1 MLRPQRRLRP
11 LLLLLLSLLTLSVC
25 ANRLGQSHDDD
36 HHGHGHSHTKGA
48 FGKGDQVYGCAS
60 NDLPKGK
67 GPAAVSQAYG
77 HSEGVAEARR
87 RRRLGWFLD
96 TKAQS
101 VQGSA
106 AASAAGAAGNT
117 AADCSQKCCSLQDSP
132 ADASPIRVFMNFDL
146 LEKDEYMCTAVGQQ
160 VNPQKGRGFGS
171 GMYTCKEAD
180 VMDPANIANTKT
192 KILKKRMSWAA
203 KYMASIVGVRPVTD
217 KLTYTSAGKE
227 SNTYGVTSNTTVEGY
242 DLMIVATARPFGG
255 SGGVAGYADCKQVD
269 QFGRCTVGYF
279 NFCPEILDEDTTMAP
294 ETIESERH
302 TALHEIFHVLGVVD
316 VKREWFCSTAYV
328 EES

>member
-1 MLRPQRRLRP
+1 MLRPLRRLRS
-11 LLLLLLSLLTLSVC
+11 LLLPPLLLLSLLTLSVC
-25 ANRLGQSHDDD
+25 ANRLGHSHDDDHDDD
-36 HHGHGHSHTKGA
+36 HHGHGHSHGHGHGHSRGHSHTKGA

-60 NDLPKGK
+60 NDLPKGE

-101 VQGSA
+101 VKGRHGWTSA
-106 AASAAGAAGNT
+106 

-146 LEKDEYMCTAVGQQ
+146 LEKDEYMCTAAGQQ

-180 VMDPANIANTKT
+180 VMDP
-192 KILKKRMSWAA
+192 
-203 KYMASIVGVRPVTD
+203 VR
-217 KLTYTSAGKE
+217 
-227 SNTYGVTSNTTVEGY
+227 VEGE
-242 DLMIVATARPFGG
+242 ATRGERRGG
-255 SGGVAGYADCKQVD
+255 DW
-269 QFGRCTVGYF
+269 RR
-279 NFCPEILDEDTTMAP
+279 EE
-294 ETIESERH
+294 ER
-302 TALHEIFHVLGVVD
+302 GKW
-316 VKREWFCSTAYV
+316 KRRG
-328 EES
+328 